1 MNKNVLLTGG
11 NRGTGKAAVKK
22 LAERGMTV
30 TLTARDRKKGDAV
43 AAEVRAEVPN
53 AKVDCR
59 ALDVL
64 DRGSIRAHWRHRFCT
79 ATQAINS
86 AKDSGEARHP
96 TATRLS
102 KQSRLWRLSSR
113 LTRRSDAI
121 ASH

>member
-30 TLTARDRKKGDAV
+30 TLTTARDRKKGDAV
-43 AAEVRAEVPN
+43 AAVSARRCPMRRSTVG
-53 AKVDCR
+53 R
-59 ALDVL
+59 ST
-64 DRGSIRAHWRHRFCT
+64 GSIRAHWRGRFCT
-79 ATQAINS
+79 ATQAIKS